1 MAIPRKIEIFT
12 FKDFFTQNPSFNLDF
27 CLTNLFEEARNSSR
41 SRSPSSV
48 ILDAS
53 PDESFTRTTRVLVLR
68 RLPCKRKKKPSY
80 SREQHLYSTSP
91 PPSPPFIRLATGI
104 LLSPPPLMI
113 VLSRL
118 SNFGRLIPLPF
129 RGETGILFLRRSF
142 ADPTSRIRIVVLST
156 MVENAASTVVTA
168 WIKLRTSLLS
178 PLTRPRIP
186 RLTENETE
194 FRRYTLFLFRTS
206 WKNVKF
212 YTERRKKEFNVF
224 SVACLLFHCCEN
236 PRLKR

>member
-1 MAIPRKIEIFT
+1 
-12 FKDFFTQNPSFNLDF
+12 
-27 CLTNLFEEARNSSR
+27 
-41 SRSPSSV
+41 
-48 ILDAS
+48 
-53 PDESFTRTTRVLVLR
+53 
-68 RLPCKRKKKPSY
+68 
-80 SREQHLYSTSP
+80 
-91 PPSPPFIRLATGI
+91 
-104 LLSPPPLMI
+104 MI

-129 RGETGILFLRRSF
+129 RGETGILLLRRSL

-194 FRRYTLFLFRTS
+194 FRRYTLFLFRTP

-212 YTERRKKEFNVF
+212 YTERRNSLTFSLSRACCFIAVKILAEAIRRIKNSYYCCQRKRRGELLLLSSCIF
-224 SVACLLFHCCEN
+224 SVVVILSCKRVSFEREELLKLWNEL
-236 PRLKR
+236 RLTRFLSG

>member
-1 MAIPRKIEIFT
+1 MNNIF
-12 FKDFFTQNPSFNLDF
+12 
-27 CLTNLFEEARNSSR
+27 
-41 SRSPSSV
+41 
-48 ILDAS
+48 I
-53 PDESFTRTTRVLVLR
+53 
-68 RLPCKRKKKPSY
+68 
-80 SREQHLYSTSP
+80 
-91 PPSPPFIRLATGI
+91 
-104 LLSPPPLMI
+104 PPPLASI
-113 VLSRL
+113 YPPCHRNTLIPSPSHDCFITLVQLW
-118 SNFGRLIPLPF
+118 LIPLPF
-129 RGETGILFLRRSF
+129 RGETGILLLRRSL

-194 FRRYTLFLFRTS
+194 FRRYTLFLFRTL